1 MDCGA
6 DVSCQQN
13 DIWGGLAALTGT
25 GPRVRTT
32 RDTSTPARLFHDRMA
47 AVGRPATWHICHNAA
62 SRPPSPHFPM
72 FDLFSGLTF
81 AVGASLVL
89 ALAFV
94 LAFEFINGFHD
105 TATAVATVIYTRA
118 MPPHLAVFA
127 SGVFNFLG
135 VLLGGVGVAYTIVHL
150 LPVELLL
157 NLDSGR
163 GLAMVFAMLSAAIA
177 WNLGT
182 WYFGI
187 PASSSHTLIG
197 SILGVG
203 LVNAFLYGL
212 PVGAGV
218 NWGKA
223 IDVGLSLVASP
234 LAGFAVA
241 ALAFLG
247 LKRWFAGSK
256 MHRTPE
262 THRALKDKKRPPFW
276 SRLVLI
282 VSAMGVSFVH
292 GSNDGQKGIGLIMLV
307 LIGIVPAKFVLDPGS
322 TPYQVQR
329 TYDAAGHLHDFYQR
343 HETILH
349 SLQKP
354 QPLSQQPLAQQT
366 TNPRCDARET
376 FATLAALRARLAG
389 VRSYDELGAEAR
401 IEVRRQLLCLD
412 DTARKVG
419 AAKLLPAREQND
431 LRLLR
436 ADLTATTEYAPL
448 WVIVAV
454 ALALGIGTMVGWR
467 RVVVTVGE
475 KIGRQ
480 GMTYAQ
486 GMAAQMTAAGA
497 IGVANLFSLPVST
510 THVLSSGVAGT
521 MVANRSGLHHG
532 TLRTIL
538 LAWVLTLPASMALSA
553 ALFALAV
560 TVPGLL

>member
-1 MDCGA
+1 
-6 DVSCQQN
+6 
-13 DIWGGLAALTGT
+13 
-25 GPRVRTT
+25 
-32 RDTSTPARLFHDRMA
+32 
-47 AVGRPATWHICHNAA
+47 
-62 SRPPSPHFPM
+62 M
-72 FDLFSGLTF
+72 FDLFSGLTIT
-81 AVGASLVL
+81 VGASLVL

-105 TATAVATVIYTRA
+105 TATSVATVIYTRA

-241 ALAFLG
+241 ALVFLG
-247 LKRWFAGSK
+247 LKRWFAASK

-276 SRLVLI
+276 NRLVLI
-282 VSAMGVSFVH
+282 LSAMGVSFVH

-307 LIGIVPAKFVLDPGS
+307 LIGIVPAKFVLDPAS

-329 TYDAAGHLHDFYQR
+329 TRDAAVHLNDFYNR
-343 HETILH
+343 NVRLL
-349 SLQKP
+349 SDDMLLQLVPKP
-354 QPLSQQPLAQQT
+354 GASELPSSQ
-366 TNPRCDARET
+366 RCDPSET
-376 FATLAALRARLAG
+376 DATIKALRRQLNG
-389 VRSYDELGAEAR
+389 VRSYDELPPEAR
-401 IEVRRQLLCLD
+401 IRVRRYLLCLD

-419 AAKLLPAREQND
+419 KLTNLPAREQTD
-431 LRLLR
+431 LKRLR

-467 RVVVTVGE
+467 RVVETVGE
-475 KIGRQ
+475 KIGKQ

-521 MVANRSGLHHG
+521 MVANKSGLHRG

-560 TVPGLL
+560 TVLGV

>member
-1 MDCGA
+1 M
-6 DVSCQQN
+6 
-13 DIWGGLAALTGT
+13 L
-25 GPRVRTT
+25 
-32 RDTSTPARLFHDRMA
+32 
-47 AVGRPATWHICHNAA
+47 
-62 SRPPSPHFPM
+62 
-72 FDLFSGLTF
+72 DLFSGLTL
-81 AVGASLVL
+81 AVGASLAL

-105 TATAVATVIYTRA
+105 TANAVATVIYTRA
-118 MPPHLAVFA
+118 MPPHLAVMA

-135 VLLGGVGVAYTIVHL
+135 VLLGGVGVAYAIVHL

-203 LVNAFLYGL
+203 LVNALLYGL

-223 IDVGLSLVASP
+223 IDIGLSLVASP

-241 ALAFLG
+241 ALVFLG
-247 LKRWFAGSK
+247 LKRWFATSK

-262 THRALKDKKRPPFW
+262 KHRALKDKKRPPFW
-276 SRLVLI
+276 SRLMLI
-282 VSAMGVSFVH
+282 LSAMGVSFVH

-322 TPYQVQR
+322 TPYQIQR
-329 TYDAAGHLHDFYQR
+329 TFDAAGHLHDFYQR
-343 HETILH
+343 HDTVLTSLH
-349 SLQKP
+349 RTPPTSPPASGL
-354 QPLSQQPLAQQT
+354 
-366 TNPRCDARET
+366 RCDTRET
-376 FATLAALRARLAG
+376 MTTLTALRAQLAG
-389 VRSYDELGAEAR
+389 VRSYDALDASAR
-401 IEVRRQLLCLD
+401 VQLRRQLLCLD
-412 DTARKVG
+412 DTARKMQ
-419 AAKLLPAREQND
+419 ASRLLTAHDQND

-448 WVIVAV
+448 WVIIAV
-454 ALALGIGTMVGWR
+454 ALALGAGTMVGWR
-467 RVVVTVGE
+467 RVVETVGE
-475 KIGRQ
+475 KIGKQ

-486 GMAAQMTAAGA
+486 GMAAQITAAAA
-497 IGVANLFSLPVST
+497 IGAANLFSLPVST
-510 THVLSSGVAGT
+510 THILSSGVAGT
-521 MVANRSGLHHG
+521 MVANRSGVHRN
-532 TLRTIL
+532 TLRTIM
-538 LAWVLTLPASMALSA
+538 LAWVLTLPVSMLLSA

-560 TVPGLL
+560 TVLGL